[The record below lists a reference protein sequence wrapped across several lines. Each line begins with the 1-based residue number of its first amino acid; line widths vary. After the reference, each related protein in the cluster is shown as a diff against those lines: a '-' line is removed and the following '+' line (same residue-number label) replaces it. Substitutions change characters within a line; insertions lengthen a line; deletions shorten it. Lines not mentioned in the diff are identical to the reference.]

1 MPVGETLTLTITI
14 DPSGQNQKM
23 SWSIIFALTL
33 ILDMVVRSQN
43 FETTVYG
50 RDLSGFAWYDD
61 NLDGLIGNLANGNAE
76 QAAKDIPVKL
86 YRTSY
91 VDETYKMN

>member
-1 MPVGETLTLTITI
+1 
-14 DPSGQNQKM
+14 
-23 SWSIIFALTL
+23 
-33 ILDMVVRSQN
+33 MVVRSQN

-76 QAAKDIPVKL
+76 QAAKRHSSETLPHKL
-86 YRTSY
+86 CR
-91 VDETYKMN
+91 